1 IAVVNEVTHQDW
13 RWFFD
18 QTWFS
23 SELCDYAVTVRNE
36 HVRAPAGYLEGRDGR
51 PLLTPPAREDG
62 RKDAGPFDSEV
73 IVQRI
78 GGVRLPVELRVEFAD
93 GREVRESWDGQY
105 RWTRYRYH
113 GAKVRAA
120 EVDPDGKIAL
130 DVDPGNNSWA
140 DNEPV
145 ARRAAS
151 KWAMRWMFWLQNLL
165 ELHTLLG

>member
-1 IAVVNEVTHQDW
+1 VEV
-13 RWFFD
+13 
-18 QTWFS
+18 
-23 SELCDYAVTVRNE
+23 
-36 HVRAPAGYLEGRDGR
+36 
-51 PLLTPPAREDG
+51 
-62 RKDAGPFDSEV
+62 
-73 IVQRI
+73 
-78 GGVRLPVELRVEFAD
+78 RVEFAD

-105 RWTRYRYH
+105 RWTRYRYR

-120 EVDPDGKIAL
+120 EIDPDGKIAL